1 MQIIELYT
9 GQDGYAHTRD
19 YRPEEF
25 ARLVRSHASGPISV
39 GIPNSPRARPAG
51 FLADWHPFTGASCG
65 VMCTGISEYE
75 TADGVRRLYPGD
87 VVIFND
93 ENSHGHK
100 YRVVGL
106 EGRVHV
112 SVRWSVAESS

>member
-9 GQDGYAHTRD
+9 GDDGRAHTRD
-19 YRPEEF
+19 YTPEEF
-25 ARLVRSHASGPISV
+25 ARLVHHASGPLAIGV
-39 GIPNSPRARPAG
+39 PNSPRARPAG
-51 FLADWHPFTGASCG
+51 FLADWHPFTGSSCG

-87 VVIFND
+87 IVIFND
-93 ENSHGHK
+93 PNCQGHK

-106 EGRVHV
+106 ESRVHV
-112 SVRWSVAESS
+112 SVRWSNEQDS